1 MSVRPRTGDR
11 GPRRGPPTLVGG
23 CAARFDGGVVR
34 RALALAAALLGLLL
48 MHGVGGHSAHAGQ
61 VHATDG
67 HAGAVAQAYD
77 AHAAAGH
84 DPQGDAVHASCTGS
98 CAGEVAAPLPRQ
110 VSEVLMTLC
119 LTILL
124 TAAGLLLLGRH
135 WRRPSVLRAD
145 VPTPPTPWASLRR
158 VLRPPDLHALSVL
171 RC

>member
-1 MSVRPRTGDR
+1 M
-11 GPRRGPPTLVGG
+11 
-23 CAARFDGGVVR
+23 VR

-61 VHATDG
+61 VHVADG
-67 HAGAVAQAYD
+67 HAGTAAGHAGTAAEAQD

-84 DPQGDAVHASCTGS
+84 ESHGYAAHASCTGS

-119 LTILL
+119 LTVLL
-124 TAAGLLLLGRH
+124 AAAGLLLLGSP
-135 WRRPSVLRAD
+135 WRRLSVLRAD
-145 VPTPPTPWASLRR
+145 VPMPATPWAAARR

>member
-1 MSVRPRTGDR
+1 M
-11 GPRRGPPTLVGG
+11 
-23 CAARFDGGVVR
+23 VR

-61 VHATDG
+61 VHAADG
-67 HAGAVAQAYD
+67 HAGAGAVAGAHD

-84 DPQGDAVHASCTGS
+84 APPGDAVHASCTGS
-98 CAGEVAAPLPRQ
+98 CADEVAAPLPRQ

-124 TAAGLLLLGRH
+124 AAAGLLLLRH
-135 WRRPSVLRAD
+135 GRRPSVLPAD
-145 VPTPPTPWASLRR
+145 LPAPVMPWVAARR

>member
-1 MSVRPRTGDR
+1 M
-11 GPRRGPPTLVGG
+11 
-23 CAARFDGGVVR
+23 VR

-61 VHATDG
+61 VHAADG
-67 HAGAVAQAYD
+67 HAGAVTVAGAQD
-77 AHAAAGH
+77 DHAAAGH
-84 DPQGDAVHASCTGS
+84 APPGDAVHASCTGS
-98 CAGEVAAPLPRQ
+98 CADEVAAPLPRQ

-145 VPTPPTPWASLRR
+145 VPTPATPWVAVRW

>member
-1 MSVRPRTGDR
+1 M
-11 GPRRGPPTLVGG
+11 
-23 CAARFDGGVVR
+23 
-34 RALALAAALLGLLL
+34 LALAAALLGLLL
-48 MHGVGGHSAHAGQ
+48 MHGVGAHSAHAGQ

-67 HAGAVAQAYD
+67 HAGEVAQAHD

-84 DPQGDAVHASCTGS
+84 APQGDAVHASCEGS

-119 LTILL
+119 LTVLL
-124 TAAGLLLLGRH
+124 TAAGLFLGRQ
-135 WRRPSVLRAD
+135 WSRPSVLRAD
-145 VPTPPTPWASLRR
+145 VPTPATPWAATRR

>member
-1 MSVRPRTGDR
+1 M
-11 GPRRGPPTLVGG
+11 
-23 CAARFDGGVVR
+23 VR

-61 VHATDG
+61 VHAADG
-67 HAGAVAQAYD
+67 HAGAVAGAQD
-77 AHAAAGH
+77 AHDATGH
-84 DPQGDAVHASCTGS
+84 DLRADALHASCTGS

-124 TAAGLLLLGRH
+124 AAAGLLLLGRH

-145 VPTPPTPWASLRR
+145 IRAPATPWVAVRR
-158 VLRPPDLHALSVL
+158 VLRPPDLYALSVL

>member
-1 MSVRPRTGDR
+1 MSVRPQTGDR
-11 GPRRGPPTLVGG
+11 DPRRGPPTLVGG

-61 VHATDG
+61 VHAADG
-67 HAGAVAQAYD
+67 HAVAEAHD

-84 DPQGDAVHASCTGS
+84 APPGDAVDASCTGS
-98 CAGEVAAPLPRQ
+98 CADEVAAPLPRQ

-124 TAAGLLLLGRH
+124 AAAGLLLLGH

-145 VPTPPTPWASLRR
+145 VPTPATPWVAVRR

>member
-1 MSVRPRTGDR
+1 M
-11 GPRRGPPTLVGG
+11 PP
-23 CAARFDGGVVR
+23 RFDGRVLR

-48 MHGVGGHSAHAGQ
+48 MHGVGGHSAHAGE
-61 VHATDG
+61 VHATG
-67 HAGAVAQAYD
+67 GPAGAVSETHD
-77 AHAAAGH
+77 ARGATGH
-84 DPQGDAVHASCTGS
+84 ESHGDAVRASCAGP

-124 TAAGLLLLGRH
+124 TAAGLLLLGGE

-145 VPTPPTPWASLRR
+145 HPTSSRWPGGPA
-158 VLRPPDLHALSVL
+158 LRPPDLHALSIL